1 MPNLTSVTLTAGVPT
16 AGTGTVSTIDNL
28 IGTAG
33 TASAQALTVQ
43 GIASG
48 TALGVSGTVT
58 ANAGTNLNTSAL
70 ATSANLTAGTAK
82 TQIVDGSGNVIGSTA
97 NAINVNVA
105 SGVNPNGRSTPAN
118 SAPVVQA
125 SQTYKAVAASA
136 TATLLGATGASGD
149 WLDSVLVIPATTSP
163 GAVSITDGGGSAI
176 TVFTGGATSVSDLRP
191 FSVLVRAVSSGG
203 AGGWKVTTGAN
214 VSVIGVGNFT

>member
-43 GIASG
+43 GVASM
-48 TALGVSGTVT
+48 TPVLTTSG
-58 ANAGTNLNTSAL
+58 
-70 ATSANLTAGTAK
+70 ATSK
-82 TQIVDGSGNVIGSTA
+82 TQVVDGSGNVIGSTA
-97 NAINVNVA
+97 NALNVNIA
-105 SGVNPNGRSTPAN
+105 SGVNPNGRTTPAN

-214 VSVIGVGNFT
+214 VSVIGIGNFT